1 MIGLMKKPLAIYLV
15 IRLKR
20 NSLGPMGLQNKDMGT
35 DLQTLLTELRI
46 ASVKH
51 RLFTV
56 HYFSVRPSRSKTLC

>member
-15 IRLKR
+15 IRLKG

-51 RLFTV
+51 RLFTA
-56 HYFSVRPSRSKTLC
+56 HYFSVSPSRSKTLC

>member
-20 NSLGPMGLQNKDMGT
+20 NSLGLMGLQNKDMGT

-51 RLFTV
+51 RLLTV
-56 HYFSVRPSRSKTLC
+56 PYFSVRPSRPKTLC